1 MATHSSVLAWRIP
14 GRTWWAAVS
23 RVTQSQTRLKRLS
36 NSREITGNCS
46 PIKLFIC
53 INFLKKR
60 NRICFRSLGSHL
72 FNKKCA
78 ESQLQA
84 GYMGDSAKS
93 EIQVGLEELT
103 FHKGKENIWQY
114 TRIQSIKWL
123 SRAKEEMKGSGIQRT
138 LFIHY

>member
-1 MATHSSVLAWRIP
+1 
-14 GRTWWAAVS
+14 
-23 RVTQSQTRLKRLS
+23 
-36 NSREITGNCS
+36 
-46 PIKLFIC
+46 
-53 INFLKKR
+53 
-60 NRICFRSLGSHL
+60 
-72 FNKKCA
+72 
-78 ESQLQA
+78 
-84 GYMGDSAKS
+84 MGDSAKS